1 MATLSELISEN
12 SNLKA
17 NEVEH
22 LSELVAEWRLLAD
35 LSFADLL
42 LWLPIRRDEKSWP
55 EGHLA
60 IAQIRPTTAA
70 TVFTEDLV
78 GTSINWG
85 QRPLVDQALS
95 DGEIVRDAKPEQ
107 VGQIV
112 IKEETIPVIL
122 NGKIL
127 AVISRHRNAD
137 LMRQPSKL
145 ELNYREI
152 AHKIYKMV
160 AEGNFPIR
168 NSLYSSESSP
178 RVGDGLI
185 RLDVN
190 GTIFFASPNA
200 RSALSRVGFQK
211 ELEGENLGVVFSN
224 LNKGDTQPT
233 DESWQTMLNG
243 KSLRR
248 TEYESQSAV
257 LDILVIP
264 LTEGSDRIG
273 AIVLIHNITEL
284 RNRDRALLTKDATIK
299 EIHHRVKN
307 NLQTVSALLRLQSRR
322 VTDPIASSALD
333 EAVRRVASIALVH
346 ETLSNQSSEF
356 VEFDL
361 VLEQIIKNA
370 LDLNPRSIGYK
381 KIGEFGSFDSKTA
394 TALSLVITELI
405 HNALEHGLSETG
417 DQLMVEI
424 SKNGDQYLV
433 SVCDNGSGLPEEFNI
448 EKSANLGLQIANTLA
463 KNELN
468 GGINLVRVENLTR
481 GEISFKVN

>member
-1 MATLSELISEN
+1 LISEN

-361 VLEQIIKNA
+361 VLDQIIKNA

-405 HNALEHGLSETG
+405 HNSLEHGLSETG
-417 DQLMVEI
+417 DQLTVEI

-448 EKSANLGLQIANTLA
+448 EKSANLGLQIANTLT

-468 GGINLVRVENLTR
+468 GSINLVRVENLTR
-481 GEISFKVN
+481 GDISFKVN

>member
-233 DESWQTMLNG
+233 DESWQTMLSG

-405 HNALEHGLSETG
+405 HNALEHGMSETG
-417 DQLMVEI
+417 DQLTVEI
-424 SKNGDQYLV
+424 SKNGNQYLV

-448 EKSANLGLQIANTLA
+448 EKSANLGLQIANTLT

-468 GGINLVRVENLTR
+468 GSINLIRVKNLTR
-481 GEISFKVN
+481 GDISFKVN

>member
-95 DGEIVRDAKPEQ
+95 EGEIVRDAKPEQ

-168 NSLYSSESSP
+168 NSLYSSESAP

-361 VLEQIIKNA
+361 VLDQIIKNA

-417 DQLMVEI
+417 DQLTVEI
-424 SKNGDQYLV
+424 SKNGNQYLV

-448 EKSANLGLQIANTLA
+448 EKSANLGLQIANTLT

-468 GGINLVRVENLTR
+468 GSINLVRVKNLTR
-481 GEISFKVN
+481 GDISFKVN

>member
-1 MATLSELISEN
+1 MATLSELISDN

-361 VLEQIIKNA
+361 VLDQIIKNA

-417 DQLMVEI
+417 DQLTVEI
-424 SKNGDQYLV
+424 SKNGNQYLV

>member
-12 SNLKA
+12 SNLKV

-70 TVFTEDLV
+70 TVFAEDLV

-95 DGEIVRDAKPEQ
+95 EGEIVRDAKPEQ

-361 VLEQIIKNA
+361 VLDQIIKNA

-405 HNALEHGLSETG
+405 HNALEHGLCETG
-417 DQLMVEI
+417 DQLTVEI

>member
-70 TVFTEDLV
+70 TVFAEDLV

-95 DGEIVRDAKPEQ
+95 EGEIVRDAKPEQ

-248 TEYESQSAV
+248 TEYESQSSV

-405 HNALEHGLSETG
+405 HNALEHGLCETG
-417 DQLMVEI
+417 DQLTVEI

>member
-95 DGEIVRDAKPEQ
+95 EGEIVRDAKPEQ

-233 DESWQTMLNG
+233 DESWQTMLSG

-361 VLEQIIKNA
+361 VLDQIIKNA

-405 HNALEHGLSETG
+405 HTALEPGLSETG
-417 DQLMVEI
+417 DQLTVEI
-424 SKNGDQYLV
+424 SKNGNQYLV

-448 EKSANLGLQIANTLA
+448 EKSANLGLQIANTLT

-468 GGINLVRVENLTR
+468 GSINLVRVENLTR
-481 GEISFKVN
+481 GDISFKVN

>member
-1 MATLSELISEN
+1 
-12 SNLKA
+12 
-17 NEVEH
+17 
-22 LSELVAEWRLLAD
+22 
-35 LSFADLL
+35 LL

-95 DGEIVRDAKPEQ
+95 EGEIVRDAKPEQ

-361 VLEQIIKNA
+361 VLDQIIKNA

-417 DQLMVEI
+417 DQLTVEI
-424 SKNGDQYLV
+424 SKNGNQYLV

-448 EKSANLGLQIANTLA
+448 EKSANLGLQIANTLT

-468 GGINLVRVENLTR
+468 GSINLVRVENLTR
-481 GEISFKVN
+481 GDISFKVN

>member
-85 QRPLVDQALS
+85 QRPLVDHALS

-233 DESWQTMLNG
+233 DESWQTMLSG

-417 DQLMVEI
+417 DQLTVEI
-424 SKNGDQYLV
+424 SKNGNQYLV
-433 SVCDNGSGLPEEFNI
+433 SVCDNGSGLPKEFNI
-448 EKSANLGLQIANTLA
+448 EKSANLGLQIANTLT

-468 GGINLVRVENLTR
+468 GSINLIRVKNLTR
-481 GEISFKVN
+481 GDISFKVN

>member
-361 VLEQIIKNA
+361 VLDQIIKNA

-448 EKSANLGLQIANTLA
+448 EKSANLGLQIANTLT

-468 GGINLVRVENLTR
+468 GSINLVRVENLTR
-481 GEISFKVN
+481 GDISFKVN